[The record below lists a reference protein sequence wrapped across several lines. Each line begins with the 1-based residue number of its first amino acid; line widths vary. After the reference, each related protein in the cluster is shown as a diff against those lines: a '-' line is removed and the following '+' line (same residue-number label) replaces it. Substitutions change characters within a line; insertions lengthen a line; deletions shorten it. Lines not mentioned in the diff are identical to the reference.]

1 MPVGTP
7 RVLTRAEITW
17 RPNLGTCPSICIWRI
32 TLTAHALHTLSKRA
46 EQAKL
51 LQQLLASPPPAAPL
65 SGIARTRKLD
75 ALTVNMNVIAPTPP
89 RSREATGAIKPR
101 RPPFRHPNNY
111 RMSL

>member
-65 SGIARTRKLD
+65 SGRLRLSGGRATCRRHGVVRARQYHKMVD
-75 ALTVNMNVIAPTPP
+75 
-89 RSREATGAIKPR
+89 
-101 RPPFRHPNNY
+101 
-111 RMSL
+111 

>member
-46 EQAKL
+46 GQAKL

-65 SGIARTRKLD
+65 SGRLRLSGGRATCRRHGVVRLRACQYRKMVD
-75 ALTVNMNVIAPTPP
+75 
-89 RSREATGAIKPR
+89 
-101 RPPFRHPNNY
+101 
-111 RMSL
+111 